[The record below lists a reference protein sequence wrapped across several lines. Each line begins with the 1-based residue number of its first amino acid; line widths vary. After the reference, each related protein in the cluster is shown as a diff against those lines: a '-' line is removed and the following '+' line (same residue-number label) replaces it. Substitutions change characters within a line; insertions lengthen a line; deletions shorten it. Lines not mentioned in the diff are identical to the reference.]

1 MTRRVVQVCGPPAA
15 GKTAWVAAHAQS
27 GDRVVDLDAICQ
39 RLGSPHTHNHPEGI
53 RGQARRVRAA
63 EETLVARM
71 QTGTAWV
78 IRTMPEPE
86 RRARN
91 AAALGAT
98 DVVVL
103 ATDADTAKSRASTDE
118 RPAWTS
124 PVIDRW
130 WNRYRPSTSR
140 LEREL
145 SLSQP
150 LEGS

>member
-1 MTRRVVQVCGPPAA
+1 MSRRVVLVCGPPAA
-15 GKTAWVAAHAQS
+15 GKSTWVAEHAAS
-27 GDRVVDLDAICQ
+27 GDRVVDLDAICR
-39 RLGSPHTHNHPEGI
+39 RLGSPDPHNHPEHI
-53 RGQARRVRAA
+53 RGRARRVRAA
-63 EETLVARM
+63 EETLVSRM

-86 RRARN
+86 RRTRH

-98 DVVVL
+98 EVVVL
-103 ATDADTAKSRASTDE
+103 ATPLDEAKSRAADAG
-118 RPAWTS
+118 RPAWTG

-130 WNRYRPSTSR
+130 WDRYRPSTSR

-150 LEGS
+150 LEG